1 MFKVMV
7 KVAAKTIFDDPIDGE
22 YDGISYST
30 KEEARKVSV
39 EALEKY
45 PELEWSWVKEVI

>member
-1 MFKVMV
+1 MFKVMIQ
-7 KVAAKTIFDDPIDGE
+7 VAAKTFFDDPISGE

-30 KEEARKVSV
+30 KEEAQKVSI

-45 PELEWSWVKEVI
+45 PDLEWSWVEEV